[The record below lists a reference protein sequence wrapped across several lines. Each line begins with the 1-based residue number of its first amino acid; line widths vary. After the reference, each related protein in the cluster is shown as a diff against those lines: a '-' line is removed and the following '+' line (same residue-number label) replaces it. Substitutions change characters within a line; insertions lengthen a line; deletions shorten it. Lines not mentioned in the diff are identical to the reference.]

1 MDIDLLISRFLWKG
15 KAQERRYKRNGL
27 RIHCCLFWNLIFTI
41 RKESNVNTDKREAQT
56 GLPGRPAEML
66 TPTILAGAA
75 SPRRRFAVAILAV
88 FLGLAPVI
96 SSAEPPEGRGPG
108 MNKPLGWAKGRI
120 LVMPRA
126 GLPEKE
132 LAKVLGEHGGRG
144 RKIGQSNLYIVDL
157 PGNASEKAVAAR
169 LAHHP
174 AFKFAEIDQEV
185 EPAFIPND
193 PYYGSAW
200 HLPKIGA
207 PSAWDSSLG
216 SGVTI
221 AILDSGVDSTH
232 PDLATELVP
241 GWNFYDNNSNTSD
254 VYGHGTK
261 VAGVAAATGN
271 NALGVASVA
280 ARSKIM
286 PIRVSAT
293 NGYATLSAIA
303 SGLTYAADHG
313 AKVANASFLGLT
325 DSPSVRYGAQY
336 MKDKGGLVIV
346 AAGNTGALQNYAA
359 TTSMIVAAA
368 TDGNDNR
375 TSWSSYG
382 NYVSVAA
389 PGAGIWTTTNGGG
402 YGAVSGTSFSS
413 PVTAGVVALMMAAK
427 PTLLNTQ
434 IESLLYSTA
443 VDLGTAGRDPYYGYG
458 RVDAA
463 RAVQAAVLAVGA
475 GDTQAPAVSI
485 TSPAG
490 GSSVTGLVGVNVTAS
505 DNVGVAR
512 VELRV
517 NSTTVA
523 VDTSAPFAFTWDST
537 GVANGM
543 ANLVAY
549 AFDAAGNSRASTA
562 VSVNVANGTTTVTR
576 DTTAPQVK
584 IVNPVAGTISGSNV
598 PISVNASDDSGASG
612 IAHMLYI
619 DGTLK
624 ATGKGSTLGYS
635 WNTRPKNVRAGT
647 HTIRAV
653 ARDAAGNTSS
663 ASVNVTV
670 IK

>member
-1 MDIDLLISRFLWKG
+1 
-15 KAQERRYKRNGL
+15 
-27 RIHCCLFWNLIFTI
+27 
-41 RKESNVNTDKREAQT
+41 VNTDKRQEQT
-56 GLPGRPAEML
+56 GLPDWPAEML
-66 TPTILAGAA
+66 TSTMLTGVA
-75 SPRRRFAVAILAV
+75 SSRRRFAVAILGV

-96 SSAEPPEGRGPG
+96 SGAEPPEGRGPG
-108 MNKPLGWAKGRI
+108 VKKPLGWAKGRI

-132 LAKVLGEHGGRG
+132 LAKVLGEHAGKG

-207 PSAWDSSLG
+207 PFAWDSSLG

-261 VAGVAAATGN
+261 VAGAAAAAGN

-286 PIRVSAT
+286 PIRITDLSGM
-293 NGYATLSAIA
+293 GYWSMIA
-303 SGLTYAADHG
+303 QGLVYAADHG
-313 AKVANASFLGLT
+313 ARVANVSFLGLS
-325 DSPSVRYGAQY
+325 DSSTVRNAAQY
-336 MKDKGGLVIV
+336 MKNKGGLVIV
-346 AAGNTGALQNYAA
+346 SGGNTGAQQNYAA
-359 TTSMIVAAA
+359 TTTMIPVSA
-368 TDGNDNR
+368 TDGNDAR

-382 NYVSVAA
+382 NYIALAA
-389 PGAGIWTTTNGGG
+389 PGAGIWSTTKGGG

-427 PTLLNTQ
+427 PTLFNTQ

-443 VDLGTAGRDPYYGYG
+443 VDLGTPGRDPYYGYG
-458 RVDAA
+458 RVNAA
-463 RAVQAAVLAVGA
+463 RAVQAATGTALA

-490 GSSVTGLVGVNVTAS
+490 GSTVTGLVGVNVAAS

-523 VDTSAPFAFTWDST
+523 VDTSAPFAFTWASA
-537 GVANGM
+537 GVPNGM
-543 ANLVAY
+543 ASLVAY
-549 AFDAAGNSRASTA
+549 AFDAAGNAKASTT
-562 VSVNVANGTTTVTR
+562 VSVNVANGTTTVAR

-584 IVNPVAGTISGSNV
+584 IVNPVAGNVSGSNV
-598 PISVNASDDSGASG
+598 AISVNASDDSGAAG
-612 IAHMLYI
+612 ITHMLYI

-653 ARDAAGNTSS
+653 ARDMAGNTSS

>member
-1 MDIDLLISRFLWKG
+1 VNINHKTPAAGSREPVSEQLASGIIRLNTRNSQHISKPWYRLWG
-15 KAQERRYKRNGL
+15 G
-27 RIHCCLFWNLIFTI
+27 
-41 RKESNVNTDKREAQT
+41 
-56 GLPGRPAEML
+56 
-66 TPTILAGAA
+66 
-75 SPRRRFAVAILAV
+75 ILAV
-88 FLGLAPVI
+88 FLGLASVI

-108 MNKPLGWAKGRI
+108 VKKPLGWAKGRI

-132 LAKVLGEHGGRG
+132 LAKALGEHGGKG

-221 AILDSGVDSTH
+221 AILDSGIDPNH
-232 PDLATELVP
+232 PDLSLQLVP
-241 GWNFYDNNSNTSD
+241 GWNFYENNSNTSD

-261 VAGVAAATGN
+261 VAGSAAAMANNAQGVAGVAAQA
-271 NALGVASVA
+271 
-280 ARSKIM
+280 KIM
-286 PIRVSAT
+286 PVRVSSST
-293 NGYATLSAIA
+293 GMGSWGAIA
-303 SGLTYAADHG
+303 AGITYAADHG

-325 DSPSVRYGAQY
+325 DSASVRYAAQY
-336 MKDKGGLVIV
+336 MKNKGGLVIV

-375 TSWSSYG
+375 ASWSSYG
-382 NYVSVAA
+382 NYVSLAA
-389 PGAGIWTTTNGGG
+389 PGAGIWTTTWGGG

-413 PVTAGVVALMMAAK
+413 PITAGVVALMMAAK
-427 PTLLNTQ
+427 PVLPNTQ

-463 RAVQAAVLAVGA
+463 RAVQAAAAAVGA
-475 GDTQAPAVSI
+475 GDTQAPAISI

-490 GSSVTGLVGVNVTAS
+490 GSTVTGLVGVNVAAS
-505 DNVGVAR
+505 DNVGVTR

-523 VDTSAPFAFTWDST
+523 VDTAAPFAFTWDSA
-537 GVANGM
+537 GVPNGM
-543 ANLVAY
+543 VNLVAY
-549 AFDAAGNSRASTA
+549 AFDAAGNSKASTA
-562 VSVNVANGTTTVTR
+562 VSVNVANGTTTVIK
-576 DTTAPQVK
+576 DTAAPQVK
-584 IVNPVAGTISGSNV
+584 IVNPVAGNVSGNNV

-612 IAHMLYI
+612 ITHMLYI

-624 ATGKGSTLGYS
+624 ATGKGSTLGYN
-635 WNTRPKNVRAGT
+635 WNIRNGNV
-647 HTIRAV
+647 
-653 ARDAAGNTSS
+653 AAGAHTVQVVAKDEAGNS
-663 ASVNVTV
+663 ASSSVTV
-670 IK
+670 TVVK

>member
-1 MDIDLLISRFLWKG
+1 
-15 KAQERRYKRNGL
+15 
-27 RIHCCLFWNLIFTI
+27 
-41 RKESNVNTDKREAQT
+41 
-56 GLPGRPAEML
+56 
-66 TPTILAGAA
+66 
-75 SPRRRFAVAILAV
+75 
-88 FLGLAPVI
+88 
-96 SSAEPPEGRGPG
+96 
-108 MNKPLGWAKGRI
+108 
-120 LVMPRA
+120 
-126 GLPEKE
+126 
-132 LAKVLGEHGGRG
+132 
-144 RKIGQSNLYIVDL
+144 RKIGQSDLYIVDL

-185 EPAFIPND
+185 EPALIPND

-221 AILDSGVDSTH
+221 AILDSGVDSAH

-241 GWNFYDNNSNTSD
+241 GWNFYENNSNTSD

-261 VAGVAAATGN
+261 VAGAAAAAGN

-280 ARSKIM
+280 ARAKIM
-286 PIRVSAT
+286 PIRVSGS
-293 NGYATLSAIA
+293 NGYATWSAI
-303 SGLTYAADHG
+303 SQGLIYAADRG
-313 AKVANASFLGLT
+313 VRVANASFLGLT
-325 DSPSVRYGAQY
+325 DSSSTRSAAQY
-336 MKDKGGLVIV
+336 MKNKGGLVIV
-346 AAGNTGALQNYAA
+346 SGGNTGVQQNYAA
-359 TTSMIVAAA
+359 TTSMIPVSA
-368 TDGNDNR
+368 TDGNDVR

-382 NYVSVAA
+382 NYIALAA
-389 PGAGIWTTTNGGG
+389 PGAGIWSTTKGGG

-427 PTLLNTQ
+427 PTLSNIQ

-443 VDLGTAGRDPYYGYG
+443 VDLGTPGRDPYYGHG
-458 RVDAA
+458 RVNAA
-463 RAVQAAVLAVGA
+463 RAVQAAA
-475 GDTQAPAVSI
+475 GTALVADAQAPTVSI

-490 GSSVTGLVGVNVTAS
+490 GSTVTGLVGVNVAAS

-517 NSTTVA
+517 NNTTVA
-523 VDTSAPFAFTWDST
+523 VDTTAPFAFTWDSR

-543 ANLVAY
+543 ASLVAY
-549 AFDAAGNSRASTA
+549 AFDAAGNSKASTA

-584 IVNPVAGTISGSNV
+584 IVNPVASNVSGSNV
-598 PISVNASDDSGASG
+598 AISVNASDDSGAAG
-612 IAHMLYI
+612 ITQMLYI
-619 DGTLK
+619 DGALK

-635 WNTRPKNVRAGT
+635 WNTRPNNVRAGA
-647 HTIRAV
+647 HTIWVV
-653 ARDAAGNTSS
+653 ARDAVGNTAS

>member
-1 MDIDLLISRFLWKG
+1 MN
-15 KAQERRYKRNGL
+15 AN
-27 RIHCCLFWNLIFTI
+27 
-41 RKESNVNTDKREAQT
+41 KREEQA
-56 GLPGRPAEML
+56 GLPVRPAERL
-66 TPTILAGAA
+66 ISTIRAGAV
-75 SPRRRFAVAILAV
+75 SSRRHFAVAILGA
-88 FLGLAPVI
+88 FLGLAPAI

-108 MNKPLGWAKGRI
+108 VNKPLGWAKGRI

-132 LAKVLGEHGGRG
+132 LAKILGEHGGKG
-144 RKIGQSNLYIVDL
+144 RKIGQSDLYIVDL

-185 EPAFIPND
+185 EPALIPND

-207 PSAWDSSLG
+207 PSAWDNSLG
-216 SGVTI
+216 SGVII

-241 GWNFYDNNSNTSD
+241 GWNFYENNSNTSD

-261 VAGVAAATGN
+261 VAGAAAAAGN

-280 ARSKIM
+280 ARAKIM
-286 PIRVSAT
+286 PIRVSGS
-293 NGYATLSAIA
+293 NGYATWSAI
-303 SGLTYAADHG
+303 SQGLIYAADRG
-313 AKVANASFLGLT
+313 VRVANASFLGLT
-325 DSPSVRYGAQY
+325 DSSSTRSAAQY
-336 MKDKGGLVIV
+336 MKNKGGLVV
-346 AAGNTGALQNYAA
+346 VSGGNTGVQQNYAA
-359 TTSMIVAAA
+359 TTSMIPVSA
-368 TDGNDNR
+368 TDGNDAR

-382 NYVSVAA
+382 NYIALAA
-389 PGAGIWTTTNGGG
+389 PGAGIWSTTKGGG

-427 PTLLNTQ
+427 PTLSNTQ

-443 VDLGTAGRDPYYGYG
+443 VDLGTPGRDPYYGYG
-458 RVDAA
+458 RVNAA
-463 RAVQAAVLAVGA
+463 RAVQAAAGTALAA
-475 GDTQAPAVSI
+475 DTQAPGVSI

-490 GSSVTGLVGVNVTAS
+490 GSTVTGLVGVNVAAS

-517 NSTTVA
+517 NNATVA
-523 VDTSAPFAFTWDST
+523 VDTSAPFAFTWDSR

-543 ANLVAY
+543 ASLVAY
-549 AFDAAGNSRASTA
+549 AFDATGNSKASTA

-576 DTTAPQVK
+576 DTTAPQVR
-584 IVNPVAGTISGSNV
+584 IVNPVAGNVSGSNV
-598 PISVNASDDSGASG
+598 AISVNASDDSGASG
-612 IAHMLYI
+612 ITHMLYI

-635 WNTRPKNVRAGT
+635 WNTRPNNVRAGA

-653 ARDAAGNTSS
+653 ARDAAGNTAS

>member
-1 MDIDLLISRFLWKG
+1 
-15 KAQERRYKRNGL
+15 
-27 RIHCCLFWNLIFTI
+27 
-41 RKESNVNTDKREAQT
+41 V
-56 GLPGRPAEML
+56 
-66 TPTILAGAA
+66 
-75 SPRRRFAVAILAV
+75 
-88 FLGLAPVI
+88 
-96 SSAEPPEGRGPG
+96 
-108 MNKPLGWAKGRI
+108 NKPLGWAKGRI

-132 LAKVLGEHGGRG
+132 LAKILGEHGGKG

-185 EPAFIPND
+185 APAFIPND

-216 SGVTI
+216 GGVTI
-221 AILDSGVDSTH
+221 AILDSGGDSTH
-232 PDLATELVP
+232 GALATELVP
-241 GWNFYDNNSNTSD
+241 GWDFYDNNSNTSD

-261 VAGVAAATGN
+261 VAGAAAAAGN

-286 PIRVSAT
+286 PIRVSGS
-293 NGYATLSAIA
+293 NGYATWSAI
-303 SGLTYAADHG
+303 SQGLIYAADRG
-313 AKVANASFLGLT
+313 VRVANASFLGLT
-325 DSPSVRYGAQY
+325 DSSSTRSAAQY

-346 AAGNTGALQNYAA
+346 SGGNTGVLQNYAV
-359 TTSMIVAAA
+359 TTSMVAVAA
-368 TDGNDNR
+368 TESNDSR
-375 TSWSSYG
+375 ASWSSYG
-382 NYVSVAA
+382 NYISLAA
-389 PGAGIWTTTNGGG
+389 PGAGIWTTTWGGG

-427 PTLLNTQ
+427 PTLSNTQ

-443 VDLGTAGRDPYYGYG
+443 VELGTPGRDPYYGYG
-458 RVDAA
+458 RVNAA
-463 RAVQAAVLAVGA
+463 RAVQAAAAALVA

-490 GSSVTGLVGVNVTAS
+490 GSTVTGLVGVNVAAS
-505 DNVGVAR
+505 DNVGVSR

-523 VDTSAPFAFTWDST
+523 VDTSAPFAFTWDSR

-543 ANLVAY
+543 TSLVAY
-549 AFDAAGNSRASTA
+549 AFDAAGNSKASTA
-562 VSVNVANGTTTVTR
+562 VSVNVANGTTTVAK
-576 DTTAPQVK
+576 DTIAPQVK
-584 IVNPVAGTISGSNV
+584 IVNPVAGNVSGSNV
-598 PISVNASDDSGASG
+598 AISVNASDDNGAAG
-612 IAHMLYI
+612 ITHMLYI
-619 DGTLK
+619 DGVLK

-635 WNTRPKNVRAGT
+635 WNTRPNSVRAGT
-647 HTIRAV
+647 HAIRAV
-653 ARDAAGNTSS
+653 ARDVAGNTSS
-663 ASVNVTV
+663 ASVNVIV